1 MSDTVWVGRSVWK
14 KNEIVRKEKGEGVED
29 EV

>member
-1 MSDTVWVGRSVWK
+1 MSETEPGWLFCMK

>member
-1 MSDTVWVGRSVWK
+1 MSDTVWVGCSVWK